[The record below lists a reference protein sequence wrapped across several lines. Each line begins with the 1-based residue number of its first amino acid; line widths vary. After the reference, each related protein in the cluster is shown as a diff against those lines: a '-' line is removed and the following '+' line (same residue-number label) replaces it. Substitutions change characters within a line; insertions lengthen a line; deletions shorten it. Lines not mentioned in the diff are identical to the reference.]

1 MLKFV
6 NATAATQDRQRCLVV
21 GGGVVGL
28 ALAWELSKQGCSVT
42 VVERGPEC
50 GQGASSAAAG
60 MLAAGVEAGAPGPF
74 LDICRRSRQMWPRWA
89 EELRLDSGVDCELE
103 ASGLLRVTSRAESVS
118 DLEVRRAW
126 QLTQGIRVSELLN
139 LDQLR
144 AEVPGVSATVV
155 AGLLYPEEAH
165 VHSHRVTEALEL
177 ALRHRGARIET
188 GVEVT
193 SLKVAG
199 DRVLALGAGRE
210 LEGDL
215 AVVAAGSWSGSLLAE
230 LGVEAS
236 VEPIRGQIAAVR
248 LPPGA
253 LPRIVFG
260 DRGYV
265 LQKRSGLV
273 LVGATEEAA
282 GFEPWPTLAGMERL
296 SQVAAELVP
305 TVAGARFSH
314 SWAGLRPH
322 STAGLL
328 LGRAPT
334 TDRVW
339 LATGHHR
346 NGILLAPATAE
357 LLGRAIHEGS
367 DVPELSPF
375 SPRAGGS
382 G

>member
-1 MLKFV
+1 MLKLV
-6 NATAATQDRQRCLVV
+6 NAAGATQDRVRCLVV

-28 ALAWELSKQGCSVT
+28 ALAWELSKHGWAVT
-42 VVERGPEC
+42 VVEREPQC
-50 GQGASSAAAG
+50 GQGASAAAAG

-74 LDICRRSRQMWPRWA
+74 LDLCRRSSQMWRPWA
-89 EELRLDSGVDCELE
+89 EELRSDSGVDCELE
-103 ASGLLRVTSRAESVS
+103 TSGLLRVTSRADSVS

-139 LDQLR
+139 FDQLR
-144 AEVPGVSATVV
+144 AEVPGISASVV

-165 VHSHRVTEALEL
+165 VHTHRVTQALEL
-177 ALRHRGARIET
+177 AARHRGATIET
-188 GVEVT
+188 GMEVT
-193 SLKVAG
+193 SLRVAG
-199 DRVLALGAGRE
+199 DRVLAVGPGRE

-215 AVVAAGSWSGSLLAE
+215 AVVAAGSWSGEFLAE
-230 LGVEAS
+230 LGVDAS
-236 VEPIRGQIAAVR
+236 VDPIRGQIAAVR

-253 LPRIVFG
+253 LPRIIFG
-260 DRGYV
+260 DGGYV

-273 LVGATEEAA
+273 LVGATEEVA
-282 GFEPWPTLAGMERL
+282 GFAPWPTLAGIERL
-296 SQVAAELVP
+296 SSVAADLVP
-305 TVAGARFSH
+305 AVAGAPFSH

-322 STAGLL
+322 SAVGPI
-328 LGRAPT
+328 LGRAPA

-357 LLGRAIHEGS
+357 LLGRAIREGT
-367 DVPELSPF
+367 DPPGLAAF
-375 SPRAGGS
+375 RPRAAGS